1 MEQFYP
7 QIPDDEDEE
16 NPTVAYLKG
25 LKNPLRG
32 GPEFA
37 PRKNEEY
44 TIDDRVRDYLRR
56 SSQRPQDYRSPAMI
70 DAAMLGGIAGG
81 AAQIGTTFGM
91 TPSAEPFQRAAMQ
104 AAQSIPPPS
113 QARMEID
120 PVVAQYLKSKKTAQF
135 RPSGISAEGRNI
147 YVDPFTGEE
156 KEGTIARQIQEPL
169 VKDDWVSTGKVDSEG
184 HLINLSRRTGKTK
197 LGPKVQMTPQKTPQT
212 PTQIIE
218 TEWAKASGKS
228 LNEDIQ
234 ALKNS
239 ETNLR
244 ELQTVIQ
251 KYSTEGQDPSFF
263 YKMTPEQ
270 IKEKFPGPIENMQA
284 QLQPFILAQAESLK
298 GAISDSDRKF
308 LIEGVFNRNASKEAN
323 LGLLQKAVRIIEAG
337 IQQKRLNIKK
347 AQRGEMP
354 SIEDTSTELTPEE
367 KRELELR
374 RQKKQGGPQK

>member
-7 QIPDDEDEE
+7 QMDENEDEE

-25 LKNPLRG
+25 LKNPARG

-37 PRKNEEY
+37 PRKNQEY
-44 TIDDRVRDYLRR
+44 TIDDRVRDYLQR

-81 AAQIGTTFGM
+81 AAQLGTTFGM

-120 PVVAQYLKSKKTAQF
+120 PVVAQYLKSKKPAQF

-147 YVDPFTGEE
+147 YLDPSTGEE
-156 KEGTIARQIQEPL
+156 KEGTIARQIQEPE
-169 VKDDWVSTGKVDSEG
+169 VKDDWVSTGKVDAEG
-184 HLINLSRRTGKTK
+184 NLIYLSRRTGKTK
-197 LGPKVQMTPQKTPQT
+197 LGPKVQTAPQKPAQL
-212 PTQIIE
+212 PTDIIK
-218 TEWAKASGKS
+218 TEWAKTSGKT

-239 ETNLR
+239 EINFK

-251 KYSTEGQDPSFF
+251 KYSVEGEDPSFF
-263 YKMTPEQ
+263 YKLTGPALA
-270 IKEKFPGPIENMQA
+270 EKFPGPIEEIQA
-284 QLQPFILAQAESLK
+284 QLQPYVLSQAENLK
-298 GAISDSDRKF
+298 GAISDSDREF
-308 LIEGVFNRNASKEAN
+308 LKSGVFNRNFSKEAN

-354 SIEDTSTELTPEE
+354 SIEDTNSELTPEE

-374 RQKKQGGPQK
+374 RQKKQGGP

>member
-1 MEQFYP
+1 MVEQYYGYV
-7 QIPDDEDEE
+7 PDVDEE
-16 NPTVAYLKG
+16 EELDPKQAYLKG
-25 LKNPLRG
+25 LKTPG
-32 GPEFA
+32 QGPISA
-37 PRKNEEY
+37 PRKGQEY
-44 TIDDRVRDYLRR
+44 TMDQRVQDYLKRA
-56 SSQRPQDYRSPAMI
+56 SQRPQDYRSPAMI

-81 AAQIGTTFGM
+81 AAQLGTTFGM
-91 TPSAEPFQRAAMQ
+91 TPSSQPFQQAAME

-113 QARMEID
+113 QERMEID
-120 PVVAQYLKSKKTAQF
+120 PVVAQYLKSKKPAQF
-135 RPSGISAEGRNI
+135 RPSGISESGKNI
-147 YVDPFTGEE
+147 YYDPSTASEI
-156 KEGTIARQIQEPL
+156 EGSFARQVQKPA
-169 VKDDWVSTGKVDSEG
+169 TKVP
-184 HLINLSRRTGKTK
+184 T
-197 LGPKVQMTPQKTPQT
+197 TPPKTPQT

-218 TEWAKASGKS
+218 AEWAKSSGKS

-234 ALKNS
+234 SLKNS

-284 QLQPFILAQAESLK
+284 QLQPFILSQAESLK

-354 SIEDTSTELTPEE
+354 SIEETSSELTPEE

-374 RQKKQGGPQK
+374 RQKKQGGP

>member
-7 QIPDDEDEE
+7 QIPEDEDEE
-16 NPTVAYLKG
+16 NPTMAYLKS
-25 LKNPLRG
+25 LKNPARG

-37 PRKNEEY
+37 PRKNQEY
-44 TIDDRVRDYLRR
+44 TIDDRVRDYLQR

-104 AAQSIPPPS
+104 AAQAIPPPS

-120 PVVAQYLKSKKTAQF
+120 PVVAQYLKSKKPAQF
-135 RPSGISAEGRNI
+135 KPSGISESGKNI
-147 YVDPFTGEE
+147 YYDPSSASE
-156 KEGTIARQIQEPL
+156 KEGSFARQVQKPA
-169 VKDDWVSTGKVDSEG
+169 TKVP
-184 HLINLSRRTGKTK
+184 T
-197 LGPKVQMTPQKTPQT
+197 TPPKTPQT

-218 TEWAKASGKS
+218 AEWAKSSGKS
-228 LNEDIQ
+228 LNEDIR

-239 ETNLR
+239 ETNLS
-244 ELQTVIQ
+244 ELKTVIQ
-251 KYSTEGQDPSFF
+251 KYSVTGEDPSLF
-263 YKMTPEQ
+263 YK
-270 IKEKFPGPIENMQA
+270 IKGQALAEIFPGPIEEMQA
-284 QLQPFILAQAESLK
+284 QLQPYVLSQAENLK
-298 GAISDSDRKF
+298 GAISDSDREF
-308 LIEGVFNRNASKEAN
+308 LKSGVFNRNFSKEAN
-323 LGLLQKAVRIIEAG
+323 LELLQKAVRIIEAG

-354 SIEDTSTELTPEE
+354 SIEDTSSELTPEE

-374 RQKKQGGPQK
+374 RQKKQGGP